1 MPSSTG
7 RDNPGVIAPPPLL
20 FLGMLL
26 LAWAIEAWAW
36 RLSTGLPR
44 AARLAVAAL
53 LVVAGVALIVGAV
66 RRFRAARTRHEPW
79 KPTAAIV
86 ASGVY
91 RHTRNPMYVGMTLIY
106 LALALA
112 FDTGVALLLLAP
124 LLALV
129 RWGVI
134 AREERYLEAKFGD
147 GYRAYTATVRRW
159 L

>member
-1 MPSSTG
+1 MTTAT

-26 LAWAIEAWAW
+26 LAWAVEAWG
-36 RLSTGLPR
+36 RRVPTGLPR
-44 AARLAVAAL
+44 AGRAVAAVL
-53 LVVAGVALIVGAV
+53 LVAAGVALLVGAV
-66 RRFRAARTRHEPW
+66 RRFRAARTHPEPW
-79 KPTAAIV
+79 KPSTAVV

-91 RHTRNPMYVGMTLIY
+91 RHTRNPMYVGMTLVY

-112 FDTGVALLLLAP
+112 FDSGVALLLVAP

-134 AREERYLEAKFGD
+134 AREERYLEGKFGD
-147 GYRAYTATVRRW
+147 DYRRYRASVRRW